1 MFKIIAASLIT
12 LDFLFHLFLDALQYK
27 SRNRGIPDELR
38 DVYDTERYLTWKRY
52 TAEKI
57 RLGLISNCVSYALI
71 MSLLLADVFV
81 LCTRGIENPYVA
93 TIAVLGI
100 YVGASTI
107 VSIPF
112 SYCGSI
118 VIEGKYGF
126 NKSTIKTFVAD
137 LTKSFIIETVL
148 FLGLACLFQALHQA
162 MGDFILLLFSIIL
175 FAFVLLISF
184 LYPLFSKIFN
194 KFTPLEE
201 GELRTA
207 LTQML
212 ERHQYKV
219 SDIKVMDASRRTTKS
234 NAYFTG
240 FGNSKTIVLYDNML
254 KMMSNEEI
262 LAIFA
267 HEMGHGLHRDTL
279 KNAVVSFFQVVL
291 IVLLAW
297 LLVRFPSIY
306 ADFGYSDVNYGL
318 AAILLFSAVMPVVS
332 LLTGFVGSYLSRKA
346 EYRADEQ
353 TVIEGYGDSLV
364 SGLKTLFREDLG
376 DLNPHPLIVL
386 LYYSHPTLL
395 QRVRHIEEFKAKTN
409 SDATKSS

>member
-1 MFKIIAASLIT
+1 
-12 LDFLFHLFLDALQYK
+12 
-27 SRNRGIPDELR
+27 
-38 DVYDTERYLTWKRY
+38 
-52 TAEKI
+52 
-57 RLGLISNCVSYALI
+57 
-71 MSLLLADVFV
+71 
-81 LCTRGIENPYVA
+81 
-93 TIAVLGI
+93 
-100 YVGASTI
+100 
-107 VSIPF
+107 
-112 SYCGSI
+112 
-118 VIEGKYGF
+118 
-126 NKSTIKTFVAD
+126 
-137 LTKSFIIETVL
+137 
-148 FLGLACLFQALHQA
+148 
-162 MGDFILLLFSIIL
+162 
-175 FAFVLLISF
+175 
-184 LYPLFSKIFN
+184 
-194 KFTPLEE
+194 
-201 GELRTA
+201 
-207 LTQML
+207 
-212 ERHQYKV
+212 
-219 SDIKVMDASRRTTKS
+219 
-234 NAYFTG
+234 
-240 FGNSKTIVLYDNML
+240 ML

-353 TVIEGYGDSLV
+353 AVIEGYGDSLV

-395 QRVRHIEEFKAKTN
+395 QRVRHIEEFKAKTS
-409 SDATKSS
+409 SDTTKSS